1 SEEMSNEDALDL
13 YADICTNNG
22 PSYEDLRARCHT
34 LEQETKQLVET
45 ISTLASENKALLA
58 DKASLNQL
66 LAQQRDHYERKL
78 KFLNDRYQRLAA
90 AGSSAKEAATSG
102 VQQPS
107 GLAAPPASA
116 TPRKRRRSSDSRDRT
131 VSKPRCRRQ
140 TESPERRD
148 RQRGRH
154 SGGRRNGSRSPQ
166 RPAPAAGALADGFD
180 CRPFNGPKTPP
191 SPEPADDEPSLQ
203 GAARAEGGASASV
216 LRRSPSPSAKR
227 LSSSVERRERRRDDR
242 ANRQAAGARREAAP
256 GSARHP
262 KERQS
267 ATSWRRQ
274 RYQEI
279 QVKQQQR
286 RQGLADRER
295 KDRPGG
301 RGEGDR
307 RPRSPPAP
315 SSARGDSKE
324 KYSKNINNI
333 KSREA
338 GSSQQP
344 KVQLTSPHQP
354 SVQLTSPHQPSAQL
368 TSPHQPSAQL
378 ASPHQPS
385 AQLAS
390 PHQPSA
396 QLTSPHQPSAQLTS
410 PHQPSAQLAS
420 PYQPSAQ
427 LASPH
432 QPSAQLTSPHQ
443 PSAQLT
449 SPHQPSAQLT
459 SPHQPSA
466 QLTSPQSLSTS
477 SSLVSPGDS
486 SCGKKAAPP
495 SQRKIIFSLPD
506 AYRTQLPPVEVGS
519 DEDAA
524 VNVEP
529 VGAAAVAEAH
539 HPDVAA
545 EVRATDACTLMRMHR
560 SWAAR
565 EAVRQQHL
573 RENEAAEVDSGV
585 GSSHPDQAHTPDE
598 PSVSEEPAGEAQP
611 PPPPA
616 TPTPAGAVPAEPIEV
631 ITDCAPVQRCGPRT
645 PPSPPPPT
653 PPPVELELNCSNE
666 FDEEAAAEPPAS
678 SATLAA
684 DSVQRDRRSKSRES
698 RRCKDFSERREA
710 SSQPRSSETSSSQRH
725 RREISRSPLRCG
737 ESGRSG
743 RRRSRPRDASP
754 ASAGSCRSGS
764 RAAEPRNHREATP
777 PRLAKRL
784 AKKPPAARVSHDVD
798 SKAEVAEE
806 GEIVSD
812 EEGILRAGTCDEAAK
827 DRAAVDRAK
836 STQRQQRAPEP
847 VRSAVFAKAGAVLSR
862 RASPKLQRRRRSSGD
877 HRSEDG
883 AYSQHRQRQRGG
895 SRHRRS
901 RSKSPLNRRSRPAYV
916 CTGRKWRA

>member
-1 SEEMSNEDALDL
+1 FLQLSEDMSNEDALDL
-13 YADICTNNG
+13 YADICTDNG

-102 VQQPS
+102 VQQPG

-154 SGGRRNGSRSPQ
+154 FGGRRNGSRSPQ

-191 SPEPADDEPSLQ
+191 VRP
-203 GAARAEGGASASV
+203 RAEGGASASV

-227 LSSSVERRERRRDDR
+227 LSSSVERRERRRGRGAQGGGAGKR
-242 ANRQAAGARREAAP
+242 AP
-256 GSARHP
+256 P

-315 SSARGDSKE
+315 SSARAIAKRNIQ
-324 KYSKNINNI
+324 KNNNVQ
-333 KSREA
+333 SREA

-344 KVQLTSPHQP
+344 KVQLT
-354 SVQLTSPHQPSAQL
+354 
-368 TSPHQPSAQL
+368 
-378 ASPHQPS
+378 
-385 AQLAS
+385 
-390 PHQPSA
+390 
-396 QLTSPHQPSAQLTS
+396 
-410 PHQPSAQLAS
+410 
-420 PYQPSAQ
+420 
-427 LASPH
+427 SPH

-466 QLTSPQSLSTS
+466 QLTSPHQPSAQLTSRISRQLS
-477 SSLVSPGDS
+477 SSPHQLSSDKSASAVSSADKSASAVSSADNPGDS

-710 SSQPRSSETSSSQRH
+710 SSQPRSSKTSSSQRH

-743 RRRSRPRDASP
+743 RRRSRQETLRRPQQAAVGRARGPPSRGIIGRRRRQDWRSVWPR
-754 ASAGSCRSGS
+754 S
-764 RAAEPRNHREATP
+764 RLP
-777 PRLAKRL
+777 LD
-784 AKKPPAARVSHDVD
+784 HDVD
-798 SKAEVAEE
+798 AKAEVAEE

-901 RSKSPLNRRSRPAYV
+901 RSKSPLNRRSRPAPPMSALAGSGAHSN
-916 CTGRKWRA
+916 TSLEK

>member
-1 SEEMSNEDALDL
+1 LPEDMSNEDALDL
-13 YADICTNNG
+13 YADICTDNG

-78 KFLNDRYQRLAA
+78 KFLIDRYQRLAA
-90 AGSSAKEAATSG
+90 AGSSAEASKEAATSS
-102 VQQPS
+102 VQQPG

-140 TESPERRD
+140 TESPECRD

-191 SPEPADDEPSLQ
+191 SPEPEDDEPSLQ
-203 GAARAEGGASASV
+203 GAARAEGGTSASV

-242 ANRQAAGARREAAP
+242 ANRQAAGARRGAAP

-262 KERQS
+262 RERQS
-267 ATSWRRQ
+267 AASWGRQ
-274 RYQEI
+274 RYQDI

-324 KYSKNINNI
+324 KYSTNNNDVQ
-333 KSREA
+333 SREA

-354 SVQLTSPHQPSAQL
+354 SVQLTSPHQPSV
-368 TSPHQPSAQL
+368 
-378 ASPHQPS
+378 
-385 AQLAS
+385 
-390 PHQPSA
+390 

-410 PHQPSAQLAS
+410 PHQPSV
-420 PYQPSAQ
+420 
-427 LASPH
+427 
-432 QPSAQLTSPHQ
+432 QLTSPHQ
-443 PSAQLT
+443 PSVQLT
-449 SPHQPSAQLT
+449 SPHQPSVQLT
-459 SPHQPSA
+459 SPHRPSA
-466 QLTSPQSLSTS
+466 QLASPQSLSTS

-495 SQRKIIFSLPD
+495 SQRRIIFSLPD

-524 VNVEP
+524 VHVEP
-529 VGAAAVAEAH
+529 VGAAAVAEVH

-598 PSVSEEPAGEAQP
+598 PSVSEEPAGKAQP

-653 PPPVELELNCSNE
+653 PPPVELELNCSND
-666 FDEEAAAEPPAS
+666 FGEEAAAEPPAS

-698 RRCKDFSERREA
+698 RRCKDGSDRCEA
-710 SSQPRSSETSSSQRH
+710 SSQPRSSKTSSSQRH

-743 RRRSRPRDASP
+743 RRNSRPRDASP
-754 ASAGSCRSGS
+754 ASASSCRSGS
-764 RAAEPRNHREATP
+764 RAAEPRHHREATP

-798 SKAEVAEE
+798 AKAEVAEE

-862 RASPKLQRRRRSSGD
+862 RASPKQQRRRRSSGD